1 MITTIFKLLA
11 TTISIYT
18 MLCFIRIMLTWIP
31 GASYSSFGRF
41 LSGICD
47 PYLNLFRGIRWLR
60 FSNFDFTPAIALC
73 ILIALSTVFGNF
85 ALTRTISLGSILA
98 ILVRL
103 SWSIFSSFIGFIAI
117 VLAVR
122 LVIMFLHKDSG
133 YYGSIWEQVDHALS
147 PFVFRITNVFSG
159 GRPVPYKNALITGLI
174 ILILMQIG
182 GSIIINTIAALLLQ
196 LPL

>member
-1 MITTIFKLLA
+1 
-11 TTISIYT
+11 

-41 LSGICD
+41 LSSICD

-159 GRPVPYKNALITGLI
+159 GRPVPYRNALITGLI

-182 GSIIINTIAALLLQ
+182 GSIIINTIASLLLQ

>member
-159 GRPVPYKNALITGLI
+159 GRPVPYKNALITGLV

-182 GSIIINTIAALLLQ
+182 GSIIINIIASLLLQ